1 MYIYICTGV
10 GKRGIQCLEY
20 GSVGSEIFWI
30 PDSESVFEIWETRN
44 HKIIDLIEKKGTEL
58 GTFKWDILNP
68 NRLINLEINNNGRT
82 SHI

>member
-44 HKIIDLIEKKGTEL
+44 HKIIDLIEKKEQNWEL
-58 GTFKWDILNP
+58 LNGIS
-68 NRLINLEINNNGRT
+68 LIPIG
-82 SHI
+82 